1 VRLSGH
7 VPSETIKAALA
18 QRARQLFNAQP
29 EDVSA
34 LAPGAP
40 QGDWQRAALWGMEQ
54 VAQLQRGEAR
64 MVDGR
69 IVVIGE
75 GPAAAVEQVKS
86 RAAMGP
92 APGFEASADVT
103 VTGQGLGIR
112 ELQGVDLSNAS
123 PEVCTAAFARLM
135 QNNVITFAVDS
146 DVIDPKSAPLLE
158 NLVRVAVRCD
168 SAKIEV
174 SGHTDITGDPA
185 QNFALSQRRAN
196 AVRLYLIERGVLDDR
211 ITAQGFGS
219 TRPVAPNTTQAGQAA
234 NRRIEFR
241 VSS

>member
-1 VRLSGH
+1 LRIGTFARGTVELARK
-7 VPSETIKAALA
+7 TALA
-18 QRARQLFNAQP
+18 VPAGSVVYGEGQAT
-29 EDVSA
+29 
-34 LAPGAP
+34 
-40 QGDWQRAALWGMEQ
+40 
-54 VAQLQRGEAR
+54 LQIV
-64 MVDGR
+64 VDGR

-75 GPAAAVEQVKS
+75 GPAAAVEQVKA

-112 ELQGVDLSNAS
+112 ELQGVDLTNAT
-123 PEVCTAAFARLM
+123 PEVCTNAFARLM

-158 NLVRVAVRCD
+158 SLIRVAVRCD

-174 SGHTDITGDPA
+174 SGHTDVTGDPA

-196 AVRLYLIERGVLDDR
+196 SVRLYLIERGVLDDR

-219 TRPVAPNTTQAGQAA
+219 TRPIAPNNTPAGQAA

-241 VSS
+241 VAS